1 MDALLAQNKPRP
13 IRIVASGTL
22 FNTNVLTLPTMPTES
37 SVSRARTVSRTRGG
51 SVANVL
57 ITLGQFSSVE
67 PMLVAPLAGNN
78 EGAMMVRD
86 LEREGVNTRFCKVWE
101 GASVPS
107 AWVLE
112 SGTYPPIPNLF
123 YLISLPPRRR
133 VWLEDGHKSQ
143 PVA

>member
-1 MDALLAQNKPRP
+1 
-13 IRIVASGTL
+13 
-22 FNTNVLTLPTMPTES
+22 
-37 SVSRARTVSRTRGG
+37 VSRTRGG

-57 ITLGQFSSVE
+57 VTLGQFGSVD

-86 LEREGVNTRFCKVWE
+86 LEKDGVNTRFCKIWD

-112 SGTYPPIPNLF
+112 SGAFRILAH
-123 YLISLPPRRR
+123 LIITHQQL
-133 VWLEDGHKSQ
+133 
-143 PVA
+143 